1 MRKNNRIVKAL
12 LAALLCTFMVTACAN
27 TSSKESAAVETKAV
41 ETTAAE
47 TTAEQKS
54 TTRKVT
60 DMKGVE
66 VEIPM
71 EVNTYVESY
80 VDYIRYSENISMD
93 VCYMSYFLQCKVNRI
108 FNRYES

>member
-1 MRKNNRIVKAL
+1 MRKNNRIIKAL
-12 LAALLCTFMVTACAN
+12 LATLMCTFMVTACAN
-27 TSSKESAAVETKAV
+27 TSNKESSAVETKAV

-71 EVNTYVESY
+71 EVNTYVESWFAHNE
-80 VDYIRYSENISMD
+80 VDLMLKKAEGMLMYAENKNEKIG
-93 VCYMSYFLQCKVNRI
+93 N
-108 FNRYES
+108 